1 MNIREKLLIA
11 PGAAVAF
18 LIVFGITSIL
28 ALRQA
33 QVSLDDIYTQRFQNF
48 KSSARALDTVA
59 AAHANVYRLF
69 TWMANYNEAKINK
82 AAEEIYASVD
92 AAVAELQGLRGR
104 ADLSGE
110 ERKLL
115 DASLGHLAKYRKSV
129 AQAIDLATVDPNTG
143 MSAMQTAD
151 AAYVTLHASASELVA
166 LQDALAKERHS
177 SAATAYR
184 ATLITAFVMLVGA
197 IGASL
202 FISLFMARAIVTPLL
217 GAIGTAREIAKG
229 NLTLPIVPQ
238 GKDETGQLL
247 QALADMQSGLRDVIG
262 EMTEHAG
269 ELARM
274 SGSLSAAS
282 RQMAS
287 GTTHQSEGAASMA
300 AAVEEMTA
308 TISQISNNA
317 TDANALVQ
325 QSGQLSVRGKESIQ
339 RVADAMQRI
348 SQSVNEAA
356 SNIDTLGQ
364 QSEQITAI
372 VNVITEIASQT
383 NLLALN
389 AAIEAARAGEQGRG
403 FAVVADEVRGLAQR
417 TAQSTQEI
425 ATMIGAIQ
433 ENTRRIVTGMSGGVT
448 LVSEGAEIA
457 NDAEKT
463 IREIEQGAG
472 RAERSVEEI
481 STALKQQSI
490 ASQEIAKHVEN
501 IARMAHETSATSR
514 ETATSAE
521 RMSGLADAAKHAVS
535 RFRL

>member
-11 PGAAVAF
+11 PGVAVAF
-18 LIVFGITSIL
+18 LVVFGITSIV

-33 QVSLDDIYTQRFQNF
+33 QTSLDDIYNQHFQNF
-48 KSSARALDTVA
+48 KSSAHALDTVA

-69 TWMANYNEAKINK
+69 TWLSNYNEAKINK
-82 AAEEIYASVD
+82 AAEEISKSID
-92 AAVAELQGLRGR
+92 GAVAELQSLSGR

-115 DASLGHLAKYRKSV
+115 EDSLGHLAKYRKNV
-129 AQAIDLATVDPNTG
+129 TQAIDLATVDPNTG
-143 MSAMQTAD
+143 MSMMQTAD
-151 AAYVTLHASASELVA
+151 AAFVTLHASASQLVA
-166 LQDALAKERHS
+166 LQDTLAKQRHD
-177 SAATAYR
+177 SAASAYR
-184 ATLITAFVMLVGA
+184 TTLIIAFVLLAGA

-202 FISLFMARAIVTPLL
+202 FISLFMARAIVTPLQ
-217 GAIGTAREIAKG
+217 GAIDTAREIAKG

-247 QALADMQSGLRDVIG
+247 QALADMQSSLRDVIG
-262 EMTEHAG
+262 EMMEHAG

-274 SGSLSAAS
+274 SGTMSAAS
-282 RQMAS
+282 QQMAS

-317 TDANALVQ
+317 ADANSLVK
-325 QSGQLSVRGKESIQ
+325 QSGELSVRGKESIH

-356 SNIDTLGQ
+356 SNVDTLGQ

-389 AAIEAARAGEQGRG
+389 AAIEAARAGDQGRG

-425 ATMIGAIQ
+425 ASMINAIQ
-433 ENTRRIVTGMSGGVT
+433 ENTRRIVTSMSGGVA
-448 LVSEGAEIA
+448 LVNEGAEVA
-457 NDAEKT
+457 NSADKT
-463 IREIEQGAG
+463 IREIEQGAE

-490 ASQEIAKHVEN
+490 ASQEIAMHVEN
-501 IARMAHETSATSR
+501 IARMAQETSATSR